1 MALDYIVYNGISLYG
16 GYMPIIT
23 FSVPTDIHEKIK
35 AYVIGD
41 ESENLAAKGL
51 VLTALGIESS
61 VSLPSDIDQRLK
73 SMEDKISASLVA
85 PVEAIAPD
93 ALEEIRDRLDVI
105 DKLIGDLS
113 SREWVQD
120 NRDYIVKIMDE
131 KGLLLI
137 REHEEVLKLLGD
149 RLNQLETGQPELHET
164 MTNLVERLEKL
175 EGWISSLRD
184 DRALAKGSLGKFS
197 DRLDA
202 LEKIRNLREAPQLP
216 SSPAPQL
223 RQIPTGLTHKEM
235 SAICAIAPSV
245 LGKLAKNR
253 DLWPEGYMWSDESKK
268 WFPLEMPTD
277 SIKTAKGLNHQEM
290 AEICGITLY
299 AVTLL
304 TPDRSKWPE
313 GYMWN
318 YESKKWFPMEV

>member
-1 MALDYIVYNGISLYG
+1 MDKSPNNLQI
-16 GYMPIIT
+16 
-23 FSVPTDIHEKIK
+23 SVPLSIREKLQLM
-35 AYVIGD
+35 AVD
-41 ESENLAAKGL
+41 NE
-51 VLTALGIESS
+51 S
-61 VSLPSDIDQRLK
+61 VSLVAKRILLEALGENS
-73 SMEDKISASLVA
+73 EAST
-85 PVEAIAPD
+85 AIAPD
-93 ALEEIRDRLDVI
+93 ALKEIRDRLDVI

-202 LEKIRNLREAPQLP
+202 LEKGKVETAPRE
-216 SSPAPQL
+216 
-223 RQIPTGLTHKEM
+223 IPKGMTHK
-235 SAICAIAPSV
+235 
-245 LGKLAKNR
+245 
-253 DLWPEGYMWSDESKK
+253 
-268 WFPLEMPTD
+268 
-277 SIKTAKGLNHQEM
+277 QM
-290 AEICGITLY
+290 AEICDVSVY
-299 AVTLL
+299 AVTKMAH
-304 TPDRSKWPE
+304 DRSKWPE
-313 GYMWN
+313 GYLWSN
-318 YESKKWFPMEV
+318 ESKKWFPMEV